1 MMESPIPSPSAESRA
16 REKGGIWQIQTF
28 TTSSHPSEQRRQRT
42 STEKVRT
49 GCITCKQRHIKCD
62 EAKPYCRN
70 CLKSRGHCEGYAVG
84 RKKEK
89 PPGPE
94 QIVWDSMQVVSVP
107 QLRMPLRLD
116 PDSLDFRDD
125 AGMRYFGEFVDLVH
139 APWTTAASNG
149 DLWTVTLLQLAH
161 GNQTLRCAATA
172 IGALSKWHSQT
183 KSDLLRA
190 VSVPSLPSVER
201 DMHYFHAVTY
211 YCRSLK
217 LQNQQASL
225 RDAVFLS
232 ILLLFFEVLRGN
244 RKAALD
250 HVNHGL
256 ALLLI
261 LTTNQDAHDH
271 MVKFAPNPK
280 PVVSSVAD
288 VFIYLAPQARAV
300 LRGRFGQSPPP
311 LPNLM
316 KGLKDKKQTL
326 ESFMVLLSQLP
337 RSSPTSDRIP
347 VVFSSLDEFEQFW
360 IPFLR
365 KQTAIGLIMQE
376 FIQVSKASRSK
387 TKDILDSFYPDLLG
401 SPQVKEFCEDSRKV
415 MEALDAAFL
424 PLFNKIMMSDTESPI
439 YLRAIHL
446 RLQHLGKYIF
456 EDPPAFLDMEI
467 LQSRTPLFREYLP
480 LAEIALR
487 TAKRQSK
494 NPAHQLSLQCG
505 LALYLLCVSLHC
517 RDPLVRDQAVWMLKD
532 YPGQDGLWNTR
543 SMYAI
548 AMKNRAVEQL
558 NVTEGSPAEQLQRL
572 WRREFV
578 FEDCGDRVVFRYIGK
593 DEAGKT
599 WHLVEEAADV
609 QGETENMDWKR
620 QPLSGSGRP
629 LMADIYSI

>member
-1 MMESPIPSPSAESRA
+1 
-16 REKGGIWQIQTF
+16 
-28 TTSSHPSEQRRQRT
+28 
-42 STEKVRT
+42 
-49 GCITCKQRHIKCD
+49 
-62 EAKPYCRN
+62 
-70 CLKSRGHCEGYAVG
+70 
-84 RKKEK
+84 
-89 PPGPE
+89 
-94 QIVWDSMQVVSVP
+94 
-107 QLRMPLRLD
+107 MPLRLD

-125 AGMRYFGEFVDLVH
+125 ASVRYFGEFVDLVH

-149 DLWTVTLLQLAH
+149 DLWAVTMLQLAH
-161 GNQTLRCAATA
+161 GNQTLRYAAMA

-183 KSDLLRA
+183 KSESLRA
-190 VSVPSLPSVER
+190 VSVPSLPSVEG
-201 DMHYFHAVTY
+201 DTHYFHAVAY

-225 RDAVFLS
+225 QDAVFLS
-232 ILLLFFEVLRGN
+232 VLLLFFEALRGN

-261 LTTNQDAHDH
+261 LTTDQDAHDH
-271 MVKFAPNPK
+271 VVKFAPNPK
-280 PVVSSVAD
+280 PVVGSVAD
-288 VFIYLAPQARAV
+288 VFTYLAPQARAI
-300 LRGRFGQSPPP
+300 LRGRFGQSPPS

-316 KGLKDKKQTL
+316 KGLKDKKQTM

-337 RSSPTSDRIP
+337 RSPPTSDSIP

-360 IPFLR
+360 IPFQR

-376 FIQVSKASRSK
+376 LIQVSKASGSK
-387 TKDILDSFYPDLLG
+387 DKDISDGFYPDLLG
-401 SPQVKEFCEDSRKV
+401 SSRVREFCEGSRKV

-424 PLFNKIMMSDTESPI
+424 PLFNMIMMSDTESPI
-439 YLRAIHL
+439 YLKAIHL
-446 RLQHLGKYIF
+446 RLQHLGMYIF
-456 EDPPAFLDMEI
+456 ADPPAFLDMEM
-467 LQSRTPLFREYLP
+467 LQSRTPLFREYLS

-487 TAKRQSK
+487 TAKRQTK

-505 LALYLLCVSLHC
+505 LAMYLVGVALHC

-548 AMKNRAVEQL
+548 ALKNRAVEQA
-558 NVTEGSPAEQLQRL
+558 NAAEGTPAEQLQRL
-572 WRREFV
+572 WRREYI
-578 FEDCGDRVVFRYIGK
+578 FEDCGDRAVFRYIGK
-593 DEAGKT
+593 DEAAKT
-599 WHLVEEAADV
+599 WQLVEEAADV
-609 QGETENMDWKR
+609 QGEAENVDWKR

>member
-1 MMESPIPSPSAESRA
+1 MGS
-16 REKGGIWQIQTF
+16 IWQIQTR
-28 TTSSHPSEQRRQRT
+28 TTAPQPGQQRRHRT

-49 GCITCKQRHIKCD
+49 GCITCKRRHIKCD
-62 EAKPYCRN
+62 EAKPHCSN
-70 CLKSRGHCEGYAVG
+70 CLKSRGHCEGYAVE
-84 RKKEK
+84 RKKKK
-89 PPGPE
+89 PPGPA
-94 QIVWDSMQVVSVP
+94 QVVWDSMQVVRVP
-107 QLRMPLRLD
+107 QPRMPLRLD

-139 APWTTAASNG
+139 APWAAAASNG
-149 DLWTVTLLQLAH
+149 DLWAVTMLQLAH
-161 GNQTLRCAATA
+161 GNQTLRYAAMA

-183 KSDLLRA
+183 KSESLRA
-190 VSVPSLPSVER
+190 VSVPSLSSMEG
-201 DMHYFHAVTY
+201 DAHYFHAVAY

-225 RDAVFLS
+225 QDAVFLS
-232 ILLLFFEVLRGN
+232 VLLLFFEALRGN

-256 ALLLI
+256 ALLLT
-261 LTTNQDAHDH
+261 LTTDQDAHDH
-271 MVKFAPNPK
+271 VVKFAPNPK
-280 PVVSSVAD
+280 PVVGSVAD
-288 VFIYLAPQARAV
+288 VFTYLAPQARAV

-316 KGLKDKKQTL
+316 KGLKDKKQTM

-360 IPFLR
+360 IPFQR

-376 FIQVSKASRSK
+376 LIQVSKASGSK
-387 TKDILDSFYPDLLG
+387 DKDIADSFYPDLLG
-401 SPQVKEFCEDSRKV
+401 NPRIREFCEGSRAV

-424 PLFNKIMMSDTESPI
+424 PLFNRITMSDTESPI

-446 RLQHLGKYIF
+446 RLQHLGMYIF
-456 EDPPAFLDMEI
+456 EDPRAFLDMEV
-467 LQSRTPLFREYLP
+467 LQSRTPLFREYLS

-487 TAKRQSK
+487 TAKRQTK
-494 NPAHQLSLQCG
+494 NPAHQLSLQCS
-505 LALYLLCVSLHC
+505 LALYLLSVALHC
-517 RDPLVRDQAVWMLKD
+517 RDPVVRDQAVWMLKD

-548 AMKNRAVEQL
+548 ALKNRTVEQA
-558 NVTEGSPAEQLQRL
+558 NVAEGTPAEQLRRL

-578 FEDCGDRVVFRYIGK
+578 FEDGGDRAVFRYIGK
-593 DEAGKT
+593 DEAAKT
-599 WHLVEEAADV
+599 WQLVEEAADV
-609 QGETENMDWKR
+609 QGEAENVDWKR
-620 QPLSGSGRP
+620 QPLSGSGGP
-629 LMADIYSI
+629 LIADLYSI